1 MHISLKL
8 QHKQQ
13 QIMQN
18 FRKLLILST
27 IIIITIVVLWFPTWI
42 NNDSMDTIQS
52 NVRNEAYVLSLL
64 FIVFSPGVLCMQIYI
79 QMHSDISE
87 IGCVTY
93 AWL

>member
-1 MHISLKL
+1 
-8 QHKQQ
+8 
-13 QIMQN
+13 
-18 FRKLLILST
+18 
-27 IIIITIVVLWFPTWI
+27 
-42 NNDSMDTIQS
+42 MDTIQS